1 MLTCNGLL
9 FYLVN
14 KDFKFSVDIT
24 HTDKNS
30 LRFSILK
37 YKGVLRRKSFRTTV
51 LDPYENIALSLNS
64 LLQDMLP
71 FGLSLCKNVT
81 FSNHN
86 QRKHIRIEES
96 KDDVIIGN

>member
-51 LDPYENIALSLNS
+51 LDPYENSCLIIKFTSAGYASIW
-64 LLQDMLP
+64 P
-71 FGLSLCKNVT
+71 FSV
-81 FSNHN
+81 
-86 QRKHIRIEES
+86 
-96 KDDVIIGN
+96 